1 MNVRREHVAE
11 FVFEYNQDIIREYKN
26 EIIRVARIN

>member
-11 FVFEYNQDIIREYKN
+11 FVFEYNQDFIREYKN
-26 EIIRVARIN
+26 DLELQI